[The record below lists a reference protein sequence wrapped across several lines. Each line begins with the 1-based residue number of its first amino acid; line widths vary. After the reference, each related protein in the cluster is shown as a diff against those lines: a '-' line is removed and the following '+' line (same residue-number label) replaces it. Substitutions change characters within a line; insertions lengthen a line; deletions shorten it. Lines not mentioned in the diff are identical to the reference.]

1 MPSLHQTIPH
11 PVKVRSYSMSDTQ
24 PSRHERR
31 QAIGLFIG
39 LVAFV
44 LLLALPTPSGR
55 KKKPGA

>member
-1 MPSLHQTIPH
+1 
-11 PVKVRSYSMSDTQ
+11 MSDTQ
-24 PSRHERR
+24 PSRYERR